1 MTGTEAQKTGK
12 QDNGVDPAYTDQR
25 ASERRSGI
33 ERRNSQLEDHV
44 SEHRMSWEDQRTQYW
59 TRLLFCILAL
69 IYFNFGG
76 EAQIRDWTS
85 LQVVNLAFVAF
96 GIEILFFMHHASR
109 VPHAP
114 WRQRLTMWIDIAMA
128 SFAVLADTTISSP
141 GFLVFLMVILGNGM
155 RYGLR
160 LFGEAVV
167 GSLGAAVLIVSLRL
181 FDYVNLFSVSAIFF
195 LVFFAIIVIYS
206 YTLTAKIESG
216 RAKLTQERNIDSLTG
231 LLNRRALIERS
242 SPFFQ
247 SQDSQHGVVVLFA
260 DLDGFKTIND
270 THGHHVGDRVLAAVA
285 NRIAKTVRDDD
296 LVARYGGD
304 EFLLLLPCASKEGGE
319 LVAER
324 IRQAIDNYAEEN
336 RIDFS
341 ISIGM
346 GKFPDHGHDL
356 ESVVKC
362 VDKAMYHS
370 KMKHGG
376 GGILHVDGC
385 NLDTAEITSGQ
396 IH

>member
-1 MTGTEAQKTGK
+1 MNQRS
-12 QDNGVDPAYTDQR
+12 TDQR
-25 ASERRSGI
+25 SSDRRSGF
-33 ERRNSQLEDHV
+33 ERRKSWMEGHG

-69 IYFNFGG
+69 LYFNFGG
-76 EAQIRDWTS
+76 AEQVRDWTS
-85 LQVVNLAFVAF
+85 LLVVNLAFMAF
-96 GIEILFFMHHASR
+96 GVEILFFMRHASR
-109 VPHAP
+109 IPHAP
-114 WRQRLTMWIDIAMA
+114 WRQRLTMWVDIAMA

-160 LFGEAVV
+160 MFAEAVV
-167 GSLGAAVLIVSLRL
+167 GCLGAAVLIVSLHAS
-181 FDYVNLFSVSAIFF
+181 DYLNLFSVSSIFF

-216 RAKLTQERNIDSLTG
+216 RAKLAHERNIDALTG

-242 SPFFQ
+242 SPLFQ
-247 SQDSQHGVVVLFA
+247 SQENEHSVVVLFA
-260 DLDGFKTIND
+260 DLDGFKTVND
-270 THGHHVGDRVLAAVA
+270 THGHLVGDRVLAAVA
-285 NRIAKTVRDDD
+285 NRIAQTVRSDD

-304 EFLLLLPCASKEGGE
+304 EFLLLLPSASSEGGE
-319 LVAER
+319 LVAQR
-324 IRQAIDNYAEEN
+324 VRQAIGDYAKEN

-341 ISIGM
+341 VSIGM
-346 GKFPDHGHDL
+346 GKYPDHGDDL
-356 ESVVKC
+356 ESVVKS

-370 KMKHGG
+370 KTKHGG

-385 NLDTAEITSGQ
+385 ELDLAEPASES

>member
-1 MTGTEAQKTGK
+1 VTQINSEHRT
-12 QDNGVDPAYTDQR
+12 TD
-25 ASERRSGI
+25 RRSGI
-33 ERRNSQLEDHV
+33 ERRNNQIEGHESH
-44 SEHRMSWEDQRTQYW
+44 HRMSWEDQRTQYW
-59 TRLLFCILAL
+59 TRLLFCVLAL
-69 IYFNFGG
+69 LYFNFGG
-76 EAQIRDWTS
+76 AEQVRDWTN
-85 LQVVNLAFVAF
+85 LLVVNLVFLAF
-96 GIEILFFMHHASR
+96 GVEILFFMHHASQ

-114 WRQRLTMWIDIAMA
+114 WRQRLTMWVDIAIA

-167 GSLGAAVLIVSLRL
+167 GCLGASVLIVSLHASE
-181 FDYVNLFSVSAIFF
+181 YVGLLSVSAIFY

-216 RAKLTQERNIDSLTG
+216 RAKLALERNIDALTG

-242 SPFFQ
+242 APLFQ
-247 SQDSQHGVVVLFA
+247 SDENHESVVVLFA
-260 DLDGFKTIND
+260 DLDGFKAVND
-270 THGHHVGDRVLAAVA
+270 THGHLVGDRVLAAVA
-285 NRIAKTVRDDD
+285 NRIAQTVRNED

-304 EFLLLLPCASKEGGE
+304 EFLLLLPCASDEGGE
-319 LVAER
+319 LVAQRVRE
-324 IRQAIDNYAEEN
+324 AIDEYARDN
-336 RIDFS
+336 LIDFS

-346 GKFPDHGHDL
+346 GKYPDHGDDL

-370 KMKHGG
+370 KITHGG

-385 NLDTAEITSGQ
+385 KLDAAEPVSES